1 MEHNDLLTIN
11 EMAEKLKVPKSWLY
25 SRTRESGPGTI
36 PMLKVGKY
44 IRFRLNEVMAW
55 IEKKQGE

>member
-1 MEHNDLLTIN
+1 MEQNDFLTID

-25 SRTRESGPGTI
+25 SRTRESGPGSI

-55 IEKKQGE
+55 FEKKQGE